1 MLSGKLLRITAV
13 SAIFAAHGGLGT
25 ASAAP
30 IAAPQDAPASK
41 DAPKRSDRSKYA
53 GITSLI
59 EAHRAAQVKMVK
71 LWRTIKA
78 GEGNEK
84 TSKDYQEAQLAV
96 QKASNKVTQFI
107 NREQWSE
114 ADRAELNK
122 MWAEALEKPID

>member
-1 MLSGKLLRITAV
+1 MLNGELLRITAV
-13 SAIFAAHGGLGT
+13 SAIFAAAGSLHAGP
-25 ASAAP
+25 AARP
-30 IAAPQDAPASK
+30 AIPQDAPAAK
-41 DAPKRSDRSKYA
+41 ETPRRSDRSKYA
-53 GITSLI
+53 GINGLI

-78 GEGNEK
+78 GQGDDK

-107 NREQWSE
+107 NREQWSD

-122 MWAEALEKPID
+122 MWAEALEKPIE